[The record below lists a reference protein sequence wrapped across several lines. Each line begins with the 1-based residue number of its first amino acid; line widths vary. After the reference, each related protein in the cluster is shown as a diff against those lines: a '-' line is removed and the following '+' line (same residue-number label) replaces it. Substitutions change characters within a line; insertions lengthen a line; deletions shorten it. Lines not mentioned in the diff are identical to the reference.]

1 MFPNVLLLT
10 SFHLSH
16 FAIPGLCCSASNL
29 LYYFQVGS
37 NFRLAC
43 QAWLNMNLNS
53 TFN

>member
-16 FAIPGLCCSASNL
+16 CATPGLHCSTSNL
-29 LYYFQVGS
+29 FHYYQVGS

-43 QAWLNMNLNS
+43 QAWLNVNLNS
-53 TFN
+53 AFN